1 MQKPKMPPVG
11 SADDT
16 EATFYE
22 ALLNSDIDKLMGC
35 WADEDDIVCI
45 HPGGAR
51 LIGAA
56 AIRASFEGLFANGSL
71 RISIEQVRRVESMS
85 ASLHSLVERIEI
97 PTDEGPRYAY
107 VLATNTYL
115 KTAQGWRIT
124 SHHASPGSTLQLH
137 EAGAASGLLH

>member
-16 EATFYE
+16 ETAFYE
-22 ALLNSDIDKLMGC
+22 ALQNSDIDKLMGC

-45 HPGGAR
+45 HPGGGR

-71 RISIEQVRRVESMS
+71 RLNIEQVRRVESMS
-85 ASLHSLVERIEI
+85 ASVHSLVERIELL
-97 PTDEGPRYAY
+97 TDEGPRYAY

-124 SHHASPGSTLQLH
+124 THHASPGSAQQSF
-137 EAGAASGLLH
+137 EAGSVSGLLH